1 MLLHRNESSTQKTM
15 KFVDMD
21 AYVNE
26 NYNLS
31 LERVTVCKFQA
42 VQISTLTQNSSSK
55 EKEQEL
61 SWILQMASNLTGPQR
76 DPIVLLILFSK
87 QI

>member
-42 VQISTLTQNSSSK
+42 VQISTLIQNSSSK

>member
-1 MLLHRNESSTQKTM
+1 MPLHRNESSTQKTM

-21 AYVNE
+21 TYVKE

-42 VQISTLTQNSSSK
+42 VHISTLIQNSSSK

-61 SWILQMASNLTGPQR
+61 GWISR
-76 DPIVLLILFSK
+76 WH